1 MNNHKLKVLLIVEQC
16 NPEWSSVPL
25 EGYKYYQAISQL
37 VDVTLV
43 THERNKTALNKIISP
58 QQVIYIDES
67 ELIQKYHKLI
77 ASFTYSGKKN
87 WPLYNAFSYLVY
99 AEFNH
104 KVYEKF
110 KSQIL
115 TGEYDIVHSLTPM
128 MPRYPVKA
136 IKACKNTPFLLGPVN
151 GGVPFPPGFQEI
163 AKQEF
168 AQFNF
173 LRAIGRALIP
183 GYVNTYKK
191 ADKVLAGSTYTL
203 NNLQNMF
210 SLSDEQINLFYENG
224 ISQDFLDGVE
234 TGKSHDDKVNLLF
247 VGRLVPYKGADMLI
261 EAISKL
267 PKEIQNQI
275 KLTIVGDGSEIT
287 NLKAMVQEFG
297 LENLVTFTGW
307 IKQQET
313 LEFYQKSD
321 IFCFPSVREFGGA
334 VVLEA
339 MACGLPCIVVNN
351 GGIGEYVTEETG
363 FKIDPDSREYVTQ
376 QLANKIGTLVTD
388 EQLRK
393 QMSVNSVERVREFE
407 WGYKAEKIVE
417 IYQKM
422 IAQKNNNSATLPE
435 EDNILVSIN

>member
-1 MNNHKLKVLLIVEQC
+1 
-16 NPEWSSVPL
+16 
-25 EGYKYYQAISQL
+25 
-37 VDVTLV
+37 
-43 THERNKTALNKIISP
+43 
-58 QQVIYIDES
+58 
-67 ELIQKYHKLI
+67 
-77 ASFTYSGKKN
+77 
-87 WPLYNAFSYLVY
+87 
-99 AEFNH
+99 
-104 KVYEKF
+104 
-110 KSQIL
+110 
-115 TGEYDIVHSLTPM
+115 
-128 MPRYPVKA
+128 
-136 IKACKNTPFLLGPVN
+136 
-151 GGVPFPPGFQEI
+151 
-163 AKQEF
+163 
-168 AQFNF
+168 
-173 LRAIGRALIP
+173 
-183 GYVNTYKK
+183 
-191 ADKVLAGSTYTL
+191 
-203 NNLQNMF
+203 MF

-234 TGKSHDDKVNLLF
+234 TGKSHDDNVNLLF

-393 QMSVNSVERVREFE
+393 QMSANSVERVREFE

-422 IAQKNNNSATLPE
+422 IAQKNNNSAILPE

>member
-1 MNNHKLKVLLIVEQC
+1 
-16 NPEWSSVPL
+16 
-25 EGYKYYQAISQL
+25 
-37 VDVTLV
+37 
-43 THERNKTALNKIISP
+43 
-58 QQVIYIDES
+58 
-67 ELIQKYHKLI
+67 
-77 ASFTYSGKKN
+77 
-87 WPLYNAFSYLVY
+87 
-99 AEFNH
+99 
-104 KVYEKF
+104 
-110 KSQIL
+110 
-115 TGEYDIVHSLTPM
+115 
-128 MPRYPVKA
+128 
-136 IKACKNTPFLLGPVN
+136 
-151 GGVPFPPGFQEI
+151 
-163 AKQEF
+163 
-168 AQFNF
+168 
-173 LRAIGRALIP
+173 
-183 GYVNTYKK
+183 
-191 ADKVLAGSTYTL
+191 
-203 NNLQNMF
+203 MF

-224 ISQDFLDGVE
+224 ISQDFLEGAE
-234 TGKSHDDKVNLLF
+234 TGKCHDDKANLLF

-363 FKIDPDSREYVTQ
+363 FKIDPDSKEYVTQ

-393 QMSVNSVERVREFE
+393 QMSANSVERVREFE

-422 IAQKNNNSATLPE
+422 IAQKNNNSAILPE